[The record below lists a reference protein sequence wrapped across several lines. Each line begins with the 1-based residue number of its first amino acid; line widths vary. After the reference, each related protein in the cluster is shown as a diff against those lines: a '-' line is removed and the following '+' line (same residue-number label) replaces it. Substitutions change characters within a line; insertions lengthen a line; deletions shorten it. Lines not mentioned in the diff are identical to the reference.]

1 MTNTSVRAA
10 FLALLVFAL
19 CVSSQAQ
26 SDSSDAHLF
35 GTLLDASGG
44 GVPEVRVTAQLA
56 DAPNVQTWSATSSP
70 DGSYSLTFPP
80 GTYRIRFTRPSFI
93 SREFILTLAAGQT
106 RKLDLRLELEPLSS
120 SVVVTAEAEPT
131 PAEESPAS
139 VTTITRE
146 EMDRRKAVSLSD
158 VLLFSPGVAVGR
170 TGAEGGQTSIFLN
183 GGNSSYTKV
192 LVDGT
197 PVNEPGNALDFANF
211 TLDNIDKIEIVR
223 GAESALY
230 GTDAVVG
237 VIQAFTHRGTTR
249 TPAITLFGEGGNF
262 STGRGGAQFSGLAGP
277 LDYSAAASYFQT
289 RGQGPND
296 HFLNRTLS
304 SNVGWRFSDSN
315 QLRLSLRNANSDAG
329 IPGQTLLLPPNLD
342 EHNALHFFSANARWD
357 FASGPHWHHSI
368 SGIESY
374 NREFIDNHFADFFR
388 PGDPFCA
395 PLSPKA
401 VPSFTCDFPFTDTLK
416 YNRAGFHAQSSYL
429 LPKLGITA
437 GYQYEVENAYLS
449 FLTATHARRNNQGGF
464 LDFRV
469 RPHPRIAINFGA
481 RAEANANF
489 GTRVVPRI
497 GASLALRYGHGLWG
511 DTRARAFYGQ
521 GIKEPRFDQSFGT
534 DPCDP
539 GNPSLKPEASRTWN
553 IGVDQKL
560 ASDRVKLSAEYFHNR
575 FYNIISF
582 GVVPPPP
589 GSGCSFFGNFFNTD
603 LARARGINFSID
615 TQLARWLSLA
625 TNYTFDDTRV
635 LASPN
640 ATDPALIAGSRL
652 IRRPLHSGSFVLNAA
667 YRRLN
672 FNLAGYFS
680 GLRTDSDFL
689 SFRFGG
695 ACFGPCLSQNAGYA
709 RFDLATSFN
718 LGRGVSLY
726 TRVANLFDKQ
736 YQDVIGYPALGRD
749 VRVGM
754 NYRFSGQN

>member
-1 MTNTSVRAA
+1 MTNISVRAA
-10 FLALLVFAL
+10 FLAVLVFAL
-19 CVSSQAQ
+19 CVSSKAQ

-44 GVPEVRVTAQLA
+44 GVPGVRVMAQLEG
-56 DAPNVQTWSATSSP
+56 APNVQTWSATSSP
-70 DGSYSLTFPP
+70 DGSYSLTLTP
-80 GTYRIRFTRPSFI
+80 GTYRVRISQRSFI
-93 SREFILTLAAGQT
+93 PREFVFPFAAGET

-120 SVVVTAEAEPT
+120 IVVVTAQAEPT
-131 PAEESPAS
+131 LAEESAAP

-146 EMDRRKAVSLSD
+146 EIDRRKVVSLAD
-158 VLLFSPGVAVGR
+158 VLLFSPGVGVGR

-197 PVNEPGNALDFANF
+197 PVNEPGNAFDFANF

-262 STGRGGAQFSGLAGP
+262 STGRGGAQFSGLAGA

-289 RGQGPND
+289 LGQGPND

-304 SNVGWRFSDSN
+304 SNVGWRFTDSN

-342 EHNALHFFSANARWD
+342 ERNALHFFSANARWD
-357 FASGPHWHHSI
+357 FASGPHWHHAI

-374 NREFIDNHFADFFR
+374 NREFIDNHLADFFD

-401 VPSFTCDFPFTDTLK
+401 VSSFACDFPFTDTLK
-416 YNRAGFHAQSSYL
+416 YNRAGFRAQSSYL

-449 FLTATHARRNNQGGF
+449 FLSATHVRRNNQGGF

-497 GASLALRYGHGLWG
+497 GASVALRYGHGLWG

-521 GIKEPRFDQSFGT
+521 GIKEPRFDQTFGT

-553 IGVDQKL
+553 IGVDQKF
-560 ASDRVKLSAEYFHNR
+560 ASDHVKLSAEYFHNR

-603 LARARGINFSID
+603 LARARGVNLSME
-615 TQLARWLSLA
+615 TQLARGLTVA
-625 TNYTFDDTRV
+625 GDYTFDDTRV
-635 LASPN
+635 LTSPN

-652 IRRPLHSGSFVLNAA
+652 IRRPLHSGSLVLNAA
-667 YRRLN
+667 YRRMN
-672 FNLAGYFS
+672 FNVAGYFS
-680 GLRTDSDFL
+680 GIRADSDFL

-709 RFDLATSFN
+709 RLDLATSFN

-754 NYRFSGQN
+754 NYHFSGRN